1 MFDWIKKIKKRK
13 EEDGIFVMSPEDEI
27 PVEDLELEIPEE
39 VVEKV
44 TPEVV
49 EKVTPEVFEEESKEN
64 VIKVKKVIE
73 ENDKPKKKATEPQPD
88 ADLGRLNLRK
98 HVITKRR
105 KYLAE
110 RKKYEKEYIDRLKKQ
125 QKAKPKKKKA
135 SSKKNKASGKKTSM
149 LN

>member
-13 EEDGIFVMSPEDEI
+13 KEDEDGIFVMSPEE
-27 PVEDLELEIPEE
+27 EIPEE
-39 VVEKV
+39 VVEEV

-49 EKVTPEVFEEESKEN
+49 EEVTPEVVEEVTPEEVVEEESKEN

-73 ENDKPKKKATEPQPD
+73 EKDKPNKKATKPQPD

-125 QKAKPKKKKA
+125 QKDKPKK
-135 SSKKNKASGKKTSM
+135 SKKLKNNAY
-149 LN
+149 L